1 MLTDGLLNK
10 YRWTSPILDCQ
21 ILDGS
26 LANIPCQGRLQNLIR
41 AESHEIIYPVQGRGA
56 RNHTLSSGMSPYSP
70 YRGVPPPSPSFAV
83 LVEITSLT
91 EAYVKQICRK
101 VNLKSTN
108 LLRIY
113 KLWSATV
120 FLNKFCSVVSKLMLI
135 FINGMWHLSLCPS
148 YVVCCW

>member
-1 MLTDGLLNK
+1 MFCRLETTKRTHTSIFALLCLLQGIVRMKFYCFARQVCREISQATTHYFFGLA
-10 YRWTSPILDCQ
+10 RLDPR
-21 ILDGS
+21 LDS
-26 LANIPCQGRLQNLIR
+26 RLLRLDSRYSMHASFEDRVSKETVNL
-41 AESHEIIYPVQGRGA
+41 H
-56 RNHTLSSGMSPYSP
+56 LSG
-70 YRGVPPPSPSFAV
+70 
-83 LVEITSLT
+83 T
-91 EAYVKQICRK
+91 VKQICRK

-148 YVVCCW
+148 NVVCC